1 MADIHG
7 SGRKTASVKEKGP
20 KRPRSVV
27 WYYFDKVLNEPQR
40 AKCKICNALCH
51 HANNTS
57 NLFKHLRVKHP
68 ATYKE
73 AEAQKEAEMELYLD
87 MKAKA
92 GKPVTRPGVRG
103 RKPKA
108 LTQAVIKAETDTSA
122 LAAAAANFTP
132 TLTPTPGTG
141 RKSYGMEKLRQT
153 MNRSLL
159 KMITVDLLP
168 GSVVEGSGFREFV
181 RCLDSRFEL
190 PSKKSIMKT
199 MLPELAEEVKNKIK
213 LEVVIASYFALTVE
227 AWNYCDTQNYIT
239 LTAHFIKDSWE
250 LSSVVLETFDRTEE
264 NTGECILTSSDV
276 VLSVLRVL
284 FLCYCFGISPSIIY
298 AKISY
303 GTNDSSLE

>member
-1 MADIHG
+1 MADIQT
-7 SGRKTASVKEKGP
+7 GRKSSAANKEKGP

-68 ATYKE
+68 ATFKE
-73 AEAQKEAEMELYLD
+73 AEAQKEAEMEVYLD

-92 GKPVTRPGVRG
+92 GRPVVRTGIRG

-108 LTQAVIKAETDTSA
+108 LLAQAVIKAETDASA
-122 LAAAAANFTP
+122 IVANFTP
-132 TLTPTPGTG
+132 TLTPTPGPG
-141 RKSYGMEKLRQT
+141 RKSYGMEKLRQS
-153 MNRSLL
+153 MNKSLM

-168 GSVVEGSGFREFV
+168 ASVVDGSGFKEFV

-190 PSKKSIMKT
+190 PTKKTIMKT

-213 LEVVIASYFALTVE
+213 LEVVIASYFSLTVE
-227 AWNYCDTQNYIT
+227 TWNYCETQNYIT

-250 LSSVVLETFDRTEE
+250 MSSIVLETFDHTEE
-264 NTGECILTSSDV
+264 NTGENNFIY
-276 VLSVLRVL
+276 L
-284 FLCYCFGISPSIIY
+284 F
-298 AKISY
+298 
-303 GTNDSSLE
+303 